1 MALAATVLTLK
12 GHSMHSPIKLKRN
25 LCRVTW
31 LNQSKSLQHL
41 SQNRLFIYPVKCLE
55 SNAVATEAA
64 YSPPGVLH

>member
-1 MALAATVLTLK
+1 MALAATVPTLK